1 MKKIILP
8 IFAILLTT
16 ACEQAPNDDPAEL
29 KKVLTDY
36 FDGIKTSDFQKMKDV
51 TTADYV
57 LFEDGRIFNNDSLIN
72 VLRGFGNFKGEFT
85 LEILKTNVDNATGN
99 LYYLNKG
106 EFVFNDTAH
115 VTYNW
120 IESATFRKIDDEWKI
135 DFLHSTVRK

>member
-1 MKKIILP
+1 MKKIVLTL
-8 IFAILLTT
+8 FVILLSN
-16 ACEQAPNDDPAEL
+16 ACQQAPNDDPAEL
-29 KKVLTDY
+29 RRVLTDY
-36 FDGIKTSDFQKMKDV
+36 FDAIKTSDFQRMKDV

-72 VLRGFGNFKGEFT
+72 VLRSFGNFSGKFT
-85 LEILKTNVDNATGN
+85 LEILKTHVDRTSGN